1 MGMLNQLMRMKRRKR
16 TKKEEMISRKKRKK
30 NHPRVTLMTNL
41 IEGQMLVMLVVEM
54 MTMVTMMIVIQ
65 NYSLEDLMVV
75 RLKIKQEKH
84 LVNMEKSRM

>member
-1 MGMLNQLMRMKRRKR
+1 
-16 TKKEEMISRKKRKK
+16 MISRKKRKK